1 MASLLSKKIMD
12 AWLGFAKLHLNKL
25 QVFYRLDREDQS
37 GHNAQQ
43 HNIPNSLQLSSKGGG
58 GVIILGMN
66 LDTLQPLSQL

>member
-37 GHNAQQ
+37 GHNAQR
-43 HNIPNSLQLSSKGGG
+43 HNSLQLSSKGGG
-58 GVIILGMN
+58 GVMILGMN